1 MCNTMSYTPEIN
13 NAPRRININIIQ
25 IWRRIICIHN
35 IVSATHQT
43 TPTLSSTF
51 KEKKIKYY
59 YEKNVT
65 FFIQCPS
72 FLSIGCQALP
82 CKSIK
87 LITTF
92 DIKI

>member
-1 MCNTMSYTPEIN
+1 MLVPYTQCCFPNTPE
-13 NAPRRININIIQ
+13 
-25 IWRRIICIHN
+25 H
-35 IVSATHQT
+35 SAAR
-43 TPTLSSTF
+43 SS
-51 KEKKIKYY
+51 KKIKYY

-65 FFIQCPS
+65 FSIQCPS